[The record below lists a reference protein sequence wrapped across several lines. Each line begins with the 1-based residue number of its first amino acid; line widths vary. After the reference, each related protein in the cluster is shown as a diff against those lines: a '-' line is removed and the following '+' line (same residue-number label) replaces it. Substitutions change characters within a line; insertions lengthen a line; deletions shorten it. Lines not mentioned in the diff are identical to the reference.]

1 MQQKQPV
8 KDFRF
13 TSFIYGFV
21 FGVAVM
27 AVAWFVV

>member
-27 AVAWFVV
+27 AVAWCVV